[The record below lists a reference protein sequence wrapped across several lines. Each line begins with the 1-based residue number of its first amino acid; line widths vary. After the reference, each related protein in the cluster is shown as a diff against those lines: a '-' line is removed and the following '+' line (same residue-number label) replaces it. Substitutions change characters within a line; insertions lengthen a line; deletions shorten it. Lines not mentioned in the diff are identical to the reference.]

1 MIAIRNQCIEFVE
14 IENEEDLLICRQC
27 GEWTNTV
34 TVQEWL
40 VGGYVNDLLDEDTIN
55 SSCCG

>member
-1 MIAIRNQCIEFVE
+1 MSKKYESIQFIE
-14 IENEEDLLICRQC
+14 IENESDLLICRQC

-34 TVQEWL
+34 IVQEWL
-40 VGGYVNDLLDEDTIN
+40 VGGYVNELVDEELFN

>member
-1 MIAIRNQCIEFVE
+1 MSKKYEAIEFVE
-14 IENEEDLLICRQC
+14 VENTEDLLICRQC

-34 TVQEWL
+34 TLEHWL
-40 VGGYVNDLLDEDTIN
+40 VGGYVNELVDEELFN